1 MLGKPR
7 LDTSRGS
14 SANNS
19 RTSRAAEVL
28 WHANREDLG
37 TVRWIGEDFRD
48 ALGVHVGSL
57 SARLLPWREVV
68 TGDTAAFKSIQNWI
82 DVFRK
87 QF

>member
-7 LDTSRGS
+7 LDPSRGS

-48 ALGVHVGSL
+48 ALGVHVSSLCSLTPVAGGSD
-57 SARLLPWREVV
+57 WRYSRFQKYSKL
-68 TGDTAAFKSIQNWI
+68 D
-82 DVFRK
+82 
-87 QF
+87 